1 MEEETTALREALA
14 GRYGDTVT
22 VEYID
27 IYSEQ
32 MPEHPN
38 VLRLLMR
45 GDIAVP
51 IISLNGEPT
60 FAGGI
65 AQDMIE
71 EELGTLGLQPIA

>member
-1 MEEETTALREALA
+1 MA
-14 GRYGDTVT
+14 

-32 MPEHPN
+32 RPEHPA
-38 VLRLLMR
+38 VLRPLMR

-51 IISLNGEPT
+51 IVCLDGEPT

-71 EELGTLGLQPIA
+71 EELAARGVSPVA

>member
-1 MEEETTALREALA
+1 MEQQTAALREALT
-14 GRYGDTVT
+14 GRYGDAVT

-32 MPEHPN
+32 MPEYPN
-38 VLRLLMR
+38 VLRLLLR

-71 EELGTLGLQPIA
+71 EELQTRGLQPLA